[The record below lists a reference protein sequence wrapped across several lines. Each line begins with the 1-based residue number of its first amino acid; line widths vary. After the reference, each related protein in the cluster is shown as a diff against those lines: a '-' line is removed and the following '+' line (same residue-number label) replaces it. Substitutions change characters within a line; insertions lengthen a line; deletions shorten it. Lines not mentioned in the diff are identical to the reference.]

1 MVWYSLNYFFNNCIV
16 LYNLEITAWD
26 IPVSTE
32 TSRPL
37 AIDSITLPWLAVLT
51 TQPWTSNAVFQA
63 PVSLLSVYSRDK
75 EWTGGQKYVNEW
87 TKEVQETSQT
97 YNQNIPR
104 NTTLEHANTRA
115 EPGIPYEC
123 RLPDV
128 HCTS

>member
-1 MVWYSLNYFFNNCIV
+1 MAGSQGSQPSHEL
-16 LYNLEITAWD
+16 
-26 IPVSTE
+26 PMQS
-32 TSRPL
+32 SRH
-37 AIDSITLPWLAVLT
+37 
-51 TQPWTSNAVFQA
+51 
-63 PVSLLSVYSRDK
+63 LSVYSQFTVETRSGQ
-75 EWTGGQKYVNEW
+75 GGQKYVNEW